1 MQDLSYKS
9 FLSLNL
15 EGLPHNNQVHFSF
28 QMSKPM
34 LSKMSKNK
42 KNFIQKIR

>member
-1 MQDLSYKS
+1 MQDQSYKS

-15 EGLPHNNQVHFSF
+15 EGPSQINQVHFYF

-34 LSKMSKNK
+34 LTKMSKNK
-42 KNFIQKIR
+42 KNFIQKIC